1 MNMVRSEPGTSG
13 NMVTAWHLS
22 LRNMVTVRGES
33 HSFTKAG
40 TTTVIR
46 EEMLGRAVRV
56 IS

>member
-1 MNMVRSEPGTSG
+1 MNMVR
-13 NMVTAWHLS
+13 AWHLS